1 MKLIKAVKGFFA
13 KLSRLLKQA
22 SRSKQQAEKIDKLA
36 KQKKL
41 REAINL
47 AEEVLSW
54 WSLHPSLL
62 ESLVR
67 WFRLG
72 ELLEQLE
79 RNIKN
84 WREDIIQVE
93 LKASQ
98 AKDIEAKDRNNPYE
112 TEILLEASQLYQDCN
127 RLNNE
132 PRFIEAIA
140 RIEQKLQSR
149 QKFQELMAQ
158 GKKEVEGGFYKQALI
173 TFERAKELFSIT
185 ELEEQIVFCQNKS
198 QEQDKY
204 ENILTQ
210 ANQIAREGKFQQA
223 ISLFEPALAEFPRTD
238 GDQFLSKLK
247 KIVYAKDC
255 FRMGV
260 QAEEAQ
266 DFKVAVVKYQE
277 TLKILPELTE
287 CQMRSAI
294 ASIKNNNLTQVFSF
308 LQEIN
313 NDQASYLRGLAYAK
327 QRDWKQANREWKNI
341 KFNRVEEQRQIIK
354 TLIERDRLSQIK
366 EIESAVDN
374 NNVEIAKTLSLEFI
388 NKFGSDPTIKQNLEN
403 HIQPLLEHQIWE
415 AQDWQQIT
423 VKTAQI
429 WLEQEDIKS
438 LHNWAISTY
447 YQAQTNSN
455 KLADFIIAWS
465 TALANIEHNPTL
477 QNIPWLGSNSID
489 IKNVSAQ
496 LKQVLENVI
505 DAVKDNNIEKYLK
518 LRDIYRRDMVTLSL
532 VQQNNNCGI
541 KIKGQLVI
549 LPGSYKYFPHLL
561 SGIRFPRKV
570 WGALYTDWGKAV
582 AACHEGDTARA
593 IKIKPSKNPSSE
605 VDDFAYCFVSYHEG
619 CYYLQNLEWRKA
631 IKPLQQ
637 AQSDIKAK
645 SDWCKE
651 IDRLCE
657 LQRQKIKDFEE
668 HLQFSQRWY
677 ELIATQSS
685 RSYFAECKARKVA
698 EKLSNKAISHQQ
710 GLNELRDIR
719 NIDRNNPVVLELIKT
734 VETVQESEEIDR
746 LLRQGK
752 YEEAVRVAKRS
763 SNEDVRFRLA
773 EFCLE
778 VIFKQIQSGNLSY
791 EAIQALNQI
800 AQWAYELCPY
810 EPAFQP
816 VYRQLREIGIRC

>member
-36 KQKKL
+36 KQKQL

-54 WSLHPSLL
+54 WSLHPSFL

-98 AKDIEAKDRNNPYE
+98 AKDIEAKDRGNPYE
-112 TEILLEASQLYQDCN
+112 TEILLEALQLYQDCN

-132 PRFIEAIA
+132 PRFIEAIT

-173 TFERAKELFSIT
+173 TFERARELFSIT
-185 ELEEQIVFCQNKS
+185 ELEEQIIFCQNKS

-277 TLKILPELTE
+277 TLQILPELTE

-403 HIQPLLEHQIWE
+403 HIQPTLERQIWE
-415 AQDWQQIT
+415 AQNWQQIAI
-423 VKTAQI
+423 KTEQI

-438 LHNWAISTY
+438 LHNWAISNY
-447 YQAQTNSN
+447 YQAQTNPH
-455 KLADFIIAWS
+455 KLANFIIAWS
-465 TALANIEHNPTL
+465 TALANIKHNPTL
-477 QNIPWLGSNSID
+477 QNVPWLGSNSID
-489 IKNVSAQ
+489 IKDVSAK
-496 LKQVLENVI
+496 LKQELENAI

-549 LPGSYKYFPHLL
+549 LPGCYKYFPHLL

-570 WGALYTDWGKAV
+570 WGALYTDWGLAV

-605 VDDFAYCFVSYHEG
+605 VDEFAYCFVSYHEG

-637 AQSDIKAK
+637 AQSDIENN

-657 LQRQKIKDFEE
+657 LQRQKIDNFDE
-668 HLQFSQRWY
+668 HLQFSKFWY
-677 ELIATQSS
+677 ELVDSKPS
-685 RSYFAECKARKVA
+685 RSYFGEQQAIQIGI
-698 EKLSNKAISHQQ
+698 KLDDKKISFQQ
-710 GLNELRDIR
+710 GLNELKKLQQ
-719 NIDRNNPVVLELIKT
+719 IDPNNSLTLELIKKL
-734 VETVQESEEIDR
+734 EFNLELEKIDR
-746 LLRQGK
+746 LMKQNQF
-752 YEEAVRVAKRS
+752 EEAVRVAKRS
-763 SNEDVRFRLA
+763 SNEQIRFIVA
-773 EFCLE
+773 EICLKILLE
-778 VIFKQIQSGNLSY
+778 GLKNNDLPFELINQLGN
-791 EAIQALNQI
+791 
-800 AQWAYELCPY
+800 WAYELCPH
-810 EPAFQP
+810 EPAFRP
-816 VYRQLREIGIRC
+816 LYSQLGIY